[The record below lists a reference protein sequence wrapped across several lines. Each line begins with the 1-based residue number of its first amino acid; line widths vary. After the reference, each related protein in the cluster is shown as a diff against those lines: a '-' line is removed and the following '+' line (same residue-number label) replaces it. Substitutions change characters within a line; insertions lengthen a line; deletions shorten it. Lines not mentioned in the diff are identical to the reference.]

1 VQQRTAPFI
10 QPWNARPVW
19 RAVRIVVAV
28 GLLAFLLTRL
38 HWQTVLDH
46 LDRMTPGIIVL
57 VIAAYA
63 VQLCVSSWKWQWA
76 LRIHGLRLHYAFL
89 TRIYVIGFFLSNF
102 LPTSIG
108 GDAYRVYRTLPQT
121 PPKSRAISAVLLER
135 VVGLLALLL
144 LGFVGAL
151 ALFGSSPLA
160 RAYVAAAVVGT
171 IALVAIV
178 MFVRLPRVRWLAPI
192 HENLR
197 TIANARPQWPPLIA
211 LSLLFQVQAILIT
224 FMLFNAVDANV
235 TLAQTALIAAAA
247 GIAAVIPFSING
259 LGIVEATF
267 AGTAVAV
274 GVSYE
279 AGLLVALLVRTL
291 VLPLTL
297 LAGLLYAFEPA
308 QTRDLSTPIPNVR
321 SSG

>member
-308 QTRDLSTPIPNVR
+308 QTRDISTPIPNVR

>member
-1 VQQRTAPFI
+1 M
-10 QPWNARPVW
+10 
-19 RAVRIVVAV
+19 AV

-38 HWQTVLDH
+38 HWQTALGH
-46 LDRMTPGIIVL
+46 LERMTPGIIVL

-63 VQLCVSSWKWQWA
+63 AQLCVSSWKWQWA
-76 LRIHGLRLHYAFL
+76 LRIHGLRLPYFFL
-89 TRIYVIGFFLSNF
+89 TRVYVIGFFLSNF

-121 PPKSRAISAVLLER
+121 PPKSRAVSAVLLER

-144 LGFVGAL
+144 LGLVGAL
-151 ALFGSSPLA
+151 ALFESTALA
-160 RAYVAAAVVGT
+160 RAHVAAAVVGT

-178 MFVRLPRVRWLAPI
+178 MFVPLPRARWLEPI

-197 TIANARPQWPPLIA
+197 TIANARGQWPPLIA
-211 LSLLFQVQAILIT
+211 ISLLFQIQAILIT
-224 FMLFNAVDANV
+224 FVLFNAVDAHV
-235 TLAQTALIAAAA
+235 TLEQTALIAAAA
-247 GIAAVIPFSING
+247 GIAGIIPFSING

-308 QTRDLSTPIPNVR
+308 QARDLSTPISNVR